1 MKNVLVTGANG
12 FIGGNL
18 VVKLRESYNVFEI
31 TDDIFKSDDWLK
43 HLAEELDRI
52 KPEAVFH
59 VGAVSD
65 TMESDVNYM
74 MIRNYEFTQKLTDY
88 CTIFNVPIVYS
99 SSAACY
105 GVNGRHPSNLYGW
118 SKYAA
123 EQYVILNGG
132 VALRY
137 FNVYG
142 PGEEHKEKMASVA
155 YQMWDNNRVG
165 KPIKL
170 FPGKPQRDFVYV
182 DDVVSAN
189 IHALEHYEELQFN
202 YFEVGSGEAR
212 TFEDVLEI
220 MEIPYTYAD
229 EKDMPKGYQLFTQSA
244 SGKWMTGWE
253 PKFKLEDGLK
263 KYKEYLNN
271 AGKAE

>member
-18 VVKLRESYNVFEI
+18 VVKLRESYNVFEL
-31 TDDIFKSDDWLK
+31 TEQIFESEDWLK
-43 HLAEELDRI
+43 TLAEELDRI

-59 VGAVSD
+59 VGAVTDPSEMD
-65 TMESDVNYM
+65 INYV
-74 MIRNYEFTQKLTDY
+74 MIRNYEFTHKLMDY
-88 CTIFNVPIVYS
+88 CTIFNVPLVYS
-99 SSAACY
+99 SAASCY

-118 SKYAA
+118 SKYTS
-123 EQYVILNGG
+123 EQYVLASGG

-142 PGEEHKEKMASVA
+142 PGEETKGKTASIP
-155 YQMWDNNRVG
+155 YQMWHNNHNQ

-170 FPGKPQRDFVYV
+170 FPGKPERDFVYIE
-182 DDVVSAN
+182 DVISAN
-189 IHALEHYEELQFN
+189 IYALENYQKLQFN
-202 YFEVGSGEAR
+202 YFEVGSGESK
-212 TFEDVLEI
+212 TFEDVLDI
-220 MEIPYTYAD
+220 FEIPYSYA
-229 EKDMPKGYQLFTQSA
+229 EETEYPKGYQLFTQNA
-244 SGKWMTGWE
+244 SKNWMPEWE
-253 PKFKLEDGLK
+253 PEFKLEDGLK